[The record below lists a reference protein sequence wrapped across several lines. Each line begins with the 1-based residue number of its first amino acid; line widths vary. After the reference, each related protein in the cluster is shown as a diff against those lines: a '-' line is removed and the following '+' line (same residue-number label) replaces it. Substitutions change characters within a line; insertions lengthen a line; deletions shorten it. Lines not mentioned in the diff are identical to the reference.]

1 MPRARCPS
9 KAGSFLGKHFIVI
22 SGANFILKREG
33 DNGVTV
39 PHVINDL
46 INGEWFFFF
55 LFGGGGTEKK
65 KVIVR
70 MSVFSFFIVILDVGD
85 GCFF

>member
-1 MPRARCPS
+1 MPS
-9 KAGSFLGKHFIVI
+9 KVGSFFGKCFIVI
-22 SGANFILKREG
+22 SGANFILKRER

-46 INGEWFFFF
+46 INGEWFFFP
-55 LFGGGGTEKK
+55 LFGGGGTEKQ

-70 MSVFSFFIVILDVGD
+70 MSVLYFFIVILSVGD